1 LTRTITLLALV
12 AVCACSKT
20 PAGATTANA
29 ATPAAQAPAT
39 PPAGALLGPEP
50 PKPVPAQLPE
60 VLARV
65 NGEDVKKAEFDRA
78 VAALEA
84 RNGGPVPAD
93 QRDRILREVLD
104 QIVSY
109 RLLIQESRTLK
120 IAAEDAEVDARIK
133 EIQAQFPS
141 EDAFKQMLTARKT
154 TLDQVRADIR
164 QDITVQKLIANQIA
178 DKVAVKPEQV
188 TDFYAKNPDQFK
200 QPERVRA
207 SHILI
212 MVPKG
217 ADEAAKTTA
226 RTKAAD
232 ILKDVKAG
240 KDFAALAK
248 QHSQDPGSAQNG
260 GDLGFFQQGQMVGP
274 FNDVAFKLSPGTV
287 SDLVETE
294 FGFHIIKV
302 AEKQAARTVPLDE
315 VRPQVEQYLQRMNRE
330 QQTDAFVDGLKA
342 KGKVEILI

>member
-1 LTRTITLLALV
+1 MMRTLTLLAVV
-12 AVCACSKT
+12 ALCACSKT
-20 PAGATTANA
+20 PAA
-29 ATPAAQAPAT
+29 ATEASAAAPSPQSSAAPPAA
-39 PPAGALLGPEP
+39 ALLGQEP
-50 PKPVPAQLPE
+50 AKPVPAQLPD

-65 NGEDVKKAEFDRA
+65 NGEAVNKTEFDRA
-78 VAALEA
+78 VSALEA
-84 RNGGPVPAD
+84 RNGGPVPAQ
-93 QRDRILREVLD
+93 QRDRVLRQVLD
-104 QIVSY
+104 QIVDY
-109 RLLIQESRTLK
+109 KLLIQEGRARK
-120 IAAEDAEVDARIK
+120 IEATDAEVDARMK
-133 EIQAQFPS
+133 EIQAQFPT

-154 TLDQVRADIR
+154 TLEQVRSDIR
-164 QDITVQKLIANQIA
+164 QDITVQKLIENAIA

-188 TDFYAKNPDQFK
+188 TDFYTKNPDQFK

-212 MVPKG
+212 MVPK
-217 ADEAAKTTA
+217 DSDAAVKTAA

-248 QHSQDPGSAQNG
+248 QHSQDPGSAPKG

-274 FNDVAFKLSPGTV
+274 FNDVAFKLTPGQV

-302 AEKQAARTVPLDE
+302 AEKQPARTVPLDE
-315 VRPQVEQYLQRMNRE
+315 VRPQLEQYLEKTNRE
-330 QQTDAFVDGLKA
+330 QQTDAFVNGLKT
-342 KGKVEILI
+342 KGKIEILI

>member
-133 EIQAQFPS
+133 
-141 EDAFKQMLTARKT
+141 
-154 TLDQVRADIR
+154 
-164 QDITVQKLIANQIA
+164 
-178 DKVAVKPEQV
+178 
-188 TDFYAKNPDQFK
+188 
-200 QPERVRA
+200 
-207 SHILI
+207 
-212 MVPKG
+212 
-217 ADEAAKTTA
+217 
-226 RTKAAD
+226 
-232 ILKDVKAG
+232 
-240 KDFAALAK
+240 
-248 QHSQDPGSAQNG
+248 
-260 GDLGFFQQGQMVGP
+260 
-274 FNDVAFKLSPGTV
+274 
-287 SDLVETE
+287 
-294 FGFHIIKV
+294 
-302 AEKQAARTVPLDE
+302 
-315 VRPQVEQYLQRMNRE
+315 
-330 QQTDAFVDGLKA
+330 
-342 KGKVEILI
+342 